1 MPTQPHPMPS
11 RPHPT
16 VRLAAALLLLLAS
29 GPGWSANSPAPA
41 ATIEVTGSGE
51 VFAKP
56 DMAEIQIGAVSEAE
70 TASAA
75 LAHNNEA
82 MTRLQ
87 ALMKARGLAPA
98 DVQTGEFSVTPNY
111 RSDKGGPRRLVGYR
125 VTHQLRVTV
134 RKLAGLGGLLDAVVN
149 VGANRISGIRFA
161 VSDTAALLDRARRHA
176 MADARHRA
184 EVYAAGAGLRL
195 GSVTHITER
204 TSGGPR
210 PMAMEAGALRAVPL
224 APGQV
229 TLRSTVNVSFAA
241 TPRQ

>member
-1 MPTQPHPMPS
+1 MPPALRH
-11 RPHPT
+11 T
-16 VRLAAALLLLLAS
+16 VRLTAALVLLLTSA
-29 GPGWSANSPAPA
+29 PGWSASSPAPA
-41 ATIEVTGSGE
+41 ATIEVAGSGE

-56 DMAEIQIGAVSEAE
+56 DMAEIQIGVVSEAD

-75 LAHNNEA
+75 LEHNNEA

-87 ALMKARGLAPA
+87 ALMKTRGLAA
-98 DVQTGEFSVTPNY
+98 EDVRTGEFSVTPDY

-125 VTHQLRVTV
+125 VTHRLQVTV
-134 RKLAGLGGLLDAVVN
+134 RKLAGLGGLLDAVVK
-149 VGANRISGIRFA
+149 VGANRISGIRFSI
-161 VSDTAALLDRARRHA
+161 SDTAALLDRARRHA

-195 GSVTHITER
+195 GSVIHVTER
-204 TSGGPR
+204 TRGGPR

-229 TLRSTVNVSFAA
+229 TLRSMVNVSFAA
-241 TPRQ
+241 TPRP